1 MAIATA
7 VGDLS
12 GPITTAASGMGAEF
26 TTVAGVALTIGVL
39 TYGTKRVW
47 GFFKGLA
54 R

>member
-1 MAIATA
+1 MA

-12 GPITTAASGMGAEF
+12 GPITTAVSGMGAEF
-26 TTVAGVALTIGVL
+26 TAVGAAALGIGVL

-47 GFFKGLA
+47 GFFKSI